1 MKLLVDEDTKAEIL
15 LSRLRAAG
23 HDVVTTHDL
32 GKDSAADPEIFGL
45 AQDLGRLVLTQNIED
60 YLELHERSGK
70 SGHHGILVIHKSGAP
85 VKDMSY
91 KDIIQAIANIE
102 ASGINPANSFHSL
115 NAWDWAP
122 GETKEQR

>member
-32 GKDSAADPEIFGL
+32 GKDSAADPEIFRL

-60 YLELHERSGK
+60 YLELHERFATG
-70 SGHHGILVIHKSGAP
+70 GHHGILVIHKSGDP

-91 KDIIQAIANIE
+91 KDIIQAIASIE

-115 NAWDWAP
+115 NAWNGAP
-122 GETKEQR
+122 GATKVHR

>member
-32 GKDSAADPEIFGL
+32 GKDSASDPEIFGL
-45 AQDLGRLVLTQNIED
+45 AQDLGRLLLTQNIED

-70 SGHHGILVIHKSGAP
+70 SGHHGILAIHKSGDP

-91 KDIIQAIANIE
+91 KDIVQAIANIE
-102 ASGINPANSFHSL
+102 ASGINPANGLHTL
-115 NAWDWAP
+115 NAWNWAP
-122 GETKEQR
+122 GATKAQR